1 MNTLEQLRFDDTY
14 ARLPGIFWS
23 EHRPVALDSP
33 FLIHFNRRA
42 ADLIE
47 LDPAEARRRGFL
59 DAVCGKVP
67 LAQCRPIAMC
77 YAGHQ
82 FGHYV
87 PRLGDGRA
95 ILLAEVR
102 TAAGAKWDLQLKG
115 AGQTLYSRGG
125 DGRAVLRSTLREYLC
140 SEAMHGLGIPTTR
153 ALCLIGGREEVYRER
168 IEPGAMLL
176 RMAPSHVRF
185 GTFEYFYYQNRFEDL
200 KVLADYV
207 IGEHLPACLEVS
219 NPYLALL
226 EEAIR
231 STARLIA
238 QWQAVGFAHG
248 VMNTDNMSIL
258 GLTLDYGPYGFLD
271 RFEAGFVC
279 NHSDHTGRYAF
290 DHQPE
295 IGLFNTRC
303 LAQALLPLIHR
314 DPERAAELATA
325 ALGAYEGHFR
335 ACHAERVRDKLGFRE
350 IRDGDLALWNGLL
363 KLMEQGGADY
373 TLMLRTLSQADPVQR
388 DSRCRELF
396 REPAACD
403 AWLRDYQAR
412 LDSEGRAPRERAV
425 QMRLANPKFVLRNY
439 IAELAIRKAEDH
451 GDYSEI
457 DRLMDLL
464 QTPFDEHPESTDYA
478 GPPPD
483 WAAGITL
490 SCSS

>member
-1 MNTLEQLRFDDTY
+1 MTTLERLRFDSTY
-14 ARLPGIFWS
+14 ARLPEIFWS
-23 EHRPVALDSP
+23 EHLPVPLDSP
-33 FLIHFNRRA
+33 FLIHFNRDA
-42 ADLIE
+42 ADLIG
-47 LDPAEARRRGFL
+47 LDPDQAHRPAFL
-59 DAVCGKVP
+59 DAVCGRVP
-67 LAQCRPIAMC
+67 LPGCRPIAMC

-95 ILLAEVR
+95 ILLGEVR
-102 TAAGAKWDLQLKG
+102 SQVGDKWDLQLKG

-153 ALCLIGGREEVYRER
+153 ALCMIGGREEVYRER

-207 IGEHLPACLEVS
+207 IGEHFPQYLGES

-226 EEAIR
+226 QGAIR

-279 NHSDHTGRYAF
+279 NHSDHRGRYAF
-290 DHQPE
+290 DRQPE
-295 IGLFNTRC
+295 IGLFNTSC
-303 LAQALLPLIHR
+303 LAQALLPLIDG
-314 DPERAAELATA
+314 DPQRSGELATE
-325 ALGAYEGHFR
+325 ALGAYEGHFKGHY
-335 ACHAERVRDKLGFRE
+335 AALVREKLGLMDVRG
-350 IRDGDLALWNGLL
+350 GDLGLWNRLL
-363 KLMEQGGADY
+363 ELMEQNAADY
-373 TLMLRTLSQADPVQR
+373 SRMLRALSQDDPVLR
-388 DSRCRELF
+388 NTRCRALVLDH
-396 REPAACD
+396 AACD
-403 AWLRDYQAR
+403 AWLSDYQAR
-412 LDSEGRAPRERAV
+412 LDTEGRIPGGRGVR
-425 QMRLANPKFVLRNY
+425 MRRVNPKYVLRNHL
-439 IAELAIRKAEDH
+439 AETAIRRAEDQ

-457 DRLMDLL
+457 DRLMALL
-464 QTPFDEHPESTDYA
+464 QAPFDEHPESSDYA

-483 WAAGITL
+483 WAEGIAV